1 MAQVSAQGSGRLK
14 LVPLTVAH
22 RDSTFP
28 VLETEAGLHG
38 VEPTAS
44 RLSDMLQPHL
54 PELDMG
60 TESGKVVFVVNVA
73 LRGTSQLKAMLL
85 DLQLLGSTT
94 DGRQAGVS
102 R

>member
-60 TESGKVVFVVNVA
+60 TESGKVV
-73 LRGTSQLKAMLL
+73 RGTSQLKAMLL